1 MMSLTKQYE
10 EIEALKEKM
19 LQKVA
24 AKSSNERHAKPL
36 EGKWSEMQV
45 LVHLMEAETGVIA
58 YINKKMSDTGK
69 LQNAA
74 LGNWIKSKLLVLLLS
89 LPLKFKAPKVL
100 KEPSNEISLDDLTKQ
115 WTKNSADIKAIIA
128 RMDNLEDKIV
138 FKHPVAGYFNLSQTF
153 DFIYNHM
160 QHHYGQLK

>member
-1 MMSLTKQYE
+1 MHLTKQYE
-10 EIEALKEKM
+10 KIEALKGKM

-24 AKSSNERHAKPL
+24 AKSKSEQHAKPS

-45 LVHLMEAETGVIA
+45 LIHLIEAETGVIA
-58 YINKKMSDTGK
+58 YINKKTADTGK
-69 LQNAA
+69 LQNAT
-74 LGNWIKSKLLVLLLS
+74 LGNWIKSRLLVILLS

-100 KEPSNEISLDDLTKQ
+100 KEPSNEISLDAATKQ
-115 WTKNSADIKAIIA
+115 WIKNSADFKEIIA
-128 RMDNLEDKIV
+128 RMDKLEDKIV